1 MGSELKITGA
11 GEDGMWKSRRQ
22 VFERLLKFVDW
33 ANFTCLCISS
43 IDRDDSS
50 EPISSRIMVL
60 LNVRPAQINVSWAYF
75 SLQLHW
81 MVWKQHIS
89 FMLTLHD
96 TKNPLML
103 PQNKFN
109 QQRYNGFITRKL
121 STLPSASWYVAW
133 YTIESFNCF
142 IITSFSNTG
151 ESLYWH
157 PESQAQWT

>member
-1 MGSELKITGA
+1 MGCESWGGCK
-11 GEDGMWKSRRQ
+11 RQ
-22 VFERLLKFVDW
+22 VFERLLKFVDR
-33 ANFTCLCISS
+33 ANFTCLRVSS
-43 IDRDDSS
+43 VDRDDSS
-50 EPISSRIMVL
+50 EPISGRITAL
-60 LNVRPAQINVSWAYF
+60 LNVCPAQINVSWAYF
-75 SLQLHW
+75 SLQLHR

-96 TKNPLML
+96 TKNPPML

-121 STLPSASWYVAW
+121 STPPSASWYVAW

-142 IITSFSNTG
+142 IVTSFSNTG